1 MSKNTY
7 GEKGTIYNPEK
18 GWSYSL
24 IFWILRLGLI
34 CLLIAVVL
42 KNIEPYSVWSMAW
55 FGEREAAWL
64 QWIPGATAISTI
76 AYRFTGIV
84 MWSIF
89 QILECIPLFLLG
101 TRFGLGTL
109 IASYEQQSQ
118 QQAKVAA
125 YPTDDAVLK
134 LLKRKYNSMGLK
146 ALDFFRMMAP
156 IAYLIDF
163 LLVWQIFPP
172 LKEGYTWGQI
182 IAGWNF
188 GGISLGNIVSIVVT
202 VLAFEVVVIFWLR
215 TSEMLFL
222 IKRGI
227 RSNG

>member
-1 MSKNTY
+1 MAKNKY
-7 GEKGTIYNPEK
+7 GNEGTLYNPSPTW
-18 GWSYSL
+18 GYSL
-24 IFWILRLGLI
+24 LFWLLRLGLG
-34 CLLIAVVL
+34 CLLIAVIL

-55 FGEREAAWL
+55 FGDREAAWVA
-64 QWIPGATAISTI
+64 WIPGAAALSAM

-84 MWSIF
+84 MWAIF

-109 IASYEQQSQ
+109 IASYEQQAQ
-118 QQAKVAA
+118 QQEKIAA

-134 LLKRKYNSMGLK
+134 FLKKKYNSMGLK

-156 IAYLIDF
+156 LAYLIDF

-172 LKEGYTWGQI
+172 LREGYTWSQI

-188 GGISLGNIVSIVVT
+188 GGLAWGNLVSIVVT